1 LFGGVDVLITP
12 TTPQTAFAHDAPV
25 PANQADFTAFA
36 NLAGCP
42 ALSIPMGLTADG
54 LPAGLQ
60 LLGAPGSDLRLIE
73 LGAVL
78 AAALDRTPDYPI
90 GDA

>member
-1 LFGGVDVLITP
+1 MP
-12 TTPQTAFAHDAPV
+12 
-25 PANQADFTAFA
+25 
-36 NLAGCP
+36 LAGCP
-42 ALSIPMGLTADG
+42 ALSLPMGLTADG

-60 LLGAPGSDLRLIE
+60 LSGAPGSDLCLLE

-78 AAALDRTPDYPI
+78 AAALDRTPDYPV